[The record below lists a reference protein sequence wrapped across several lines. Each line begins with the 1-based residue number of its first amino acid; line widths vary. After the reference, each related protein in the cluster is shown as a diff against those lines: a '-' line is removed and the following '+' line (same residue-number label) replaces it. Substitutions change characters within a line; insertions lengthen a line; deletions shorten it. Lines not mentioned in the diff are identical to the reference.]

1 MYSFNSTKVNN
12 CVNMMQSHL
21 NLQFMVH
28 VIMHIYL
35 YVYTLQRIMSPF
47 DSEVLE
53 RVLYRLVN
61 LYNYFYE
68 LKSTKL

>member
-1 MYSFNSTKVNN
+1 MYSFNSTKLKNR
-12 CVNMMQSHL
+12 VNMIQSNM
-21 NLQFMVH
+21 NLQFILH

-61 LYNYFYE
+61 LILTFMN
-68 LKSTKL
+68 